1 MGIDFGETHGT
12 DSHPS
17 NTMGIPSYTNHGKW
31 ETHIQNGKHAEN
43 IAPVHRITPFPT
55 GTVCFPFPTLS
66 FKWESH
72 AFETLGNSPEQY
84 LGKPVH
90 AFETLGNSP
99 IQNNMGNIHLNWN
112 IGKVWYDNLCEWGE
126 NRYAVAETFAMKQ
139 HVEMIEDAWVTSSG
153 RSDVV
158 GLQLWM
164 SHEKGR
170 RDTMG

>member
-1 MGIDFGETHGT
+1 MLLKPWELTFWIGAGKGFPMGKLCF
-12 DSHPS
+12 P
-17 NTMGIPSYTNHGKW
+17 NHCC
-31 ETHIQNGKHAEN
+31 GKHAEN

-99 IQNNMGNIHLNWN
+99 EQYLGKPVHAFETLGNSPTSNPWESVPWFEKHGNQSHSKKR
-112 IGKVWYDNLCEWGE
+112 GK
-126 NRYAVAETFAMKQ
+126 
-139 HVEMIEDAWVTSSG
+139 
-153 RSDVV
+153 
-158 GLQLWM
+158 
-164 SHEKGR
+164 
-170 RDTMG
+170 